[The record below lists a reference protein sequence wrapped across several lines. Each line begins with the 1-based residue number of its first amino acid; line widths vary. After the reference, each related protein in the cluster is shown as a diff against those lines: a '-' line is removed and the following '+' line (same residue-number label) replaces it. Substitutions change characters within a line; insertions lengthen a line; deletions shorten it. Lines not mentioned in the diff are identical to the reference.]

1 MRDQDRS
8 EQLPHRV
15 VGAGEGRPAPPAPSA
30 LSQQL
35 RQRLQAAVDAER
47 AQASG
52 PDLRDQERLE
62 PPREALPSAP
72 ADHGAAA
79 PPAGQAA
86 VGRPVTPGSAAD
98 EGSRSG
104 TPAMRNPAAVRAG
117 PPGPGAHQAK
127 ARRHLFA
134 TGLIATVLILI
145 AAGSLGVA
153 VGKYVTTPR
162 VQLPKISPALERAE
176 TLAASWVF
184 QQVSRADHVVSCDP
198 QMCTALTAAGFP
210 ARDVQAL
217 EPTTPYLVP
226 LGSKVIVVTQTVRD
240 LYGSWFTSE
249 YAPAVLATFGSG
261 DDSITV
267 RVIAAGGAAMY
278 SAQQRA
284 DVSQRKEIWTTLASD
299 RRISTSAEA
308 KQQLLAGLVDGR
320 LLFAILSLIEPEP
333 INIVDFGNIGPGVGP
348 GIALRY
354 MDLAVTDRAAHLASA
369 AYVQALQAN
378 LRTITYRPVRTVIK
392 RLPSGQ
398 AVLRIEFAAPTPFGL
413 LVSQ

>member
-1 MRDQDRS
+1 MGDQDRS

-15 VGAGEGRPAPPAPSA
+15 VGAGEARPAPPAPSA

-47 AQASG
+47 AQAGG
-52 PDLRDQERLE
+52 PDLRDQERVE
-62 PPREALPSAP
+62 PPREAIPSAP
-72 ADHGAAA
+72 AGHGVAA
-79 PPAGQAA
+79 PPADQAA
-86 VGRPVTPGSAAD
+86 AARPVTPGSAAD
-98 EGSRSG
+98 AGSRSG
-104 TPAMRNPAAVRAG
+104 TPAVRNPAAVRPG

-153 VGKYVTTPR
+153 VGKYITTPR

-176 TLAASWVF
+176 ALAASWVF
-184 QQVSRADHVVSCDP
+184 QQVSLGDVVSCDP
-198 QMCTALTAAGFP
+198 QMCAALTADRFP
-210 ARDVQAL
+210 ARKILAL
-217 EPTTPYLVP
+217 EPTTQYLVP
-226 LGSKVIVVTQTVRD
+226 LSSQVIVVTQTVRD
-240 LYGSWFTSE
+240 LYGSSFTSE
-249 YAPAVLATFGSG
+249 YAPAVLASFGSG
-261 DDSITV
+261 DASITV
-267 RVIAAGGAAMY
+267 RVIAPRGAGVY
-278 SAQQRA
+278 SSQQRA
-284 DVSQRKEIWTTLASD
+284 DVNQRKETWATLASD
-299 RRISTSAEA
+299 GRISTSAEA
-308 KQQLLAGLVDGR
+308 KRQLLAGLVDGR
-320 LLFAILSLIEPEP
+320 LLFAIVSLSQPEP
-333 INIVDFGNIGPGVGP
+333 INIVDFGNIGPGAGP

-378 LRTITYRPVRTVIK
+378 LRALPDRPVRTVTK

-413 LVSQ
+413 LASQ

>member
-15 VGAGEGRPAPPAPSA
+15 VGAGEARPAPSAPSA

-47 AQASG
+47 AQAGG
-52 PDLRDQERLE
+52 PDLRDQERVE
-62 PPREALPSAP
+62 PPREAIPSAP
-72 ADHGAAA
+72 ADHGVAA

-86 VGRPVTPGSAAD
+86 AARPVTPGSAAD
-98 EGSRSG
+98 AGSRSG
-104 TPAMRNPAAVRAG
+104 TPAMRNPAAVRSG

-153 VGKYVTTPR
+153 VGKYITTPR

-176 TLAASWVF
+176 AQAASWVF

-226 LGSKVIVVTQTVRD
+226 LGSKVLVVTQAVRD
-240 LYGSWFTSE
+240 LYGSYFPSD

-267 RVIAAGGAAMY
+267 RVIAPGGADMY
-278 SAQQRA
+278 LAQQRA
-284 DVSQRKEIWTTLASD
+284 DVSQRKQTWASLAGN
-299 RRISTSAEA
+299 RRISTSAQA
-308 KQQLLAGLVDGR
+308 KRQLLAGLVDAR
-320 LLFAILSLIEPEP
+320 LLFAIASLIGPEP
-333 INIVDFGNIGPGVGP
+333 INILDFGNIGPGAGP

-369 AYVQALQAN
+369 AYVQALRAN
-378 LRTITYRPVRTVIK
+378 LRTLQPQPVRTVTTT
-392 RLPSGQ
+392 LPSGQ
-398 AVLRIEFAAPTPFGL
+398 AVLRIEFAAPTTFGL
-413 LVSQ
+413 LAS

>member
-1 MRDQDRS
+1 MGDQDRS

-15 VGAGEGRPAPPAPSA
+15 VGAGEARPASPAPSA

-47 AQASG
+47 AQAGG
-52 PDLRDQERLE
+52 PDLQDQERVE
-62 PPREALPSAP
+62 PPREAIPSAP
-72 ADHGAAA
+72 ADHGVAR
-79 PPAGQAA
+79 PPADQADA
-86 VGRPVTPGSAAD
+86 AQPVTPGSVVDA
-98 EGSRSG
+98 GSRSG
-104 TPAMRNPAAVRAG
+104 TPAMRNPAAVRPG

-153 VGKYVTTPR
+153 VGKYITTPR

-176 TLAASWVF
+176 AQAASWVF
-184 QQVSRADHVVSCDP
+184 QQVSQGDHVVSCDP
-198 QMCTALTAAGFP
+198 QMCEALTAAGFP
-210 ARDVQAL
+210 ARDTQAL

-226 LGSKVIVVTQTVRD
+226 LGSKVLVVTQAVRD
-240 LYGSWFTSE
+240 LYGSSFTSD

-261 DDSITV
+261 EDSITV

-284 DVSQRKEIWTTLASD
+284 DVSQRKQTGASLAD
-299 RRISTSAEA
+299 LPRISTSAQA
-308 KQQLLAGLVDGR
+308 KRQLLAGLVDAR
-320 LLFAILSLIEPEP
+320 LLFAIASLSEPV
-333 INIVDFGNIGPGVGP
+333 NILDFGNIGPGVGP

-369 AYVQALQAN
+369 AYVQALRAN
-378 LRTITYRPVRTVIK
+378 LRTLPDRPVRTVTM

-398 AVLRIEFAAPTPFGL
+398 AVLRIEFAAPTQFGL

>member
-1 MRDQDRS
+1 
-8 EQLPHRV
+8 
-15 VGAGEGRPAPPAPSA
+15 
-30 LSQQL
+30 
-35 RQRLQAAVDAER
+35 
-47 AQASG
+47 
-52 PDLRDQERLE
+52 
-62 PPREALPSAP
+62 
-72 ADHGAAA
+72 
-79 PPAGQAA
+79 
-86 VGRPVTPGSAAD
+86 
-98 EGSRSG
+98 
-104 TPAMRNPAAVRAG
+104 MRNPAAVRPG

-153 VGKYVTTPR
+153 VGKYITTPR

-176 TLAASWVF
+176 AQAASWVF
-184 QQVSRADHVVSCDP
+184 QQVSQGDHVVSCDP
-198 QMCTALTAAGFP
+198 QMCEALTAAGFP
-210 ARDVQAL
+210 ARDTQAL

-226 LGSKVIVVTQTVRD
+226 LGSKVLVVTQAVRD
-240 LYGSWFTSE
+240 LYGSSFTSD

-261 DDSITV
+261 EDSITV

-284 DVSQRKEIWTTLASD
+284 DVSQRKQTGASLAD
-299 RRISTSAEA
+299 LPRISTSAQA
-308 KQQLLAGLVDGR
+308 KRQLLAGLVDAR
-320 LLFAILSLIEPEP
+320 LLFAIASLSEPV
-333 INIVDFGNIGPGVGP
+333 NILDFGNIGPGVGP

-369 AYVQALQAN
+369 AYVQALRAN
-378 LRTITYRPVRTVIK
+378 LRTLPDRPVRTVTM

-398 AVLRIEFAAPTPFGL
+398 AVLRIEFAAPTQFGL